1 MPSVTA
7 LSVPV
12 APDEWA
18 DLDTIDEY
26 GRLSTAAVFADLDV
40 DLLTLTDPTDDDL
53 AALASDEPAALAPVV
68 ALPRPA
74 ARGWAA

>member
-18 DLDTIDEY
+18 DLDAIDEY
-26 GRLSTAAVFADLDV
+26 GRLSTAVVFADLDV
-40 DLLTLTDPTDDDL
+40 DLLTLTEPTDDDL
-53 AALASDEPAALAPVV
+53 AALASDEPALAPVV
-68 ALPRPA
+68 ALPLPA